1 MATVLDLQI
10 RTGNDDTFQVE
21 VFERGNSQ
29 SLASS
34 TFEYDLS
41 FMTDFEISRLD
52 AEPKGPYERLERR
65 KAFGSKLYQK
75 LFTSGIE
82 KTWQE
87 YKEKSDFLVLCIRIA
102 PEAEKLEVLPWET
115 LYDSTEFIAAG
126 ARTGMTRLP
135 LDISPQK
142 DLPPLPMPIQMLALL
157 SCPLDLKESERLAIE
172 KEQEI
177 LLRAHQPI

>member
-1 MATVLDLQI
+1 MPTVLDLLMHP
-10 RTGNDDTFQVE
+10 GKDNNFPVE

-29 SLASS
+29 SLVSS

-52 AEPKGPYERLERR
+52 AKPKTQYERLERR

-75 LFTSGIE
+75 LFTSEIE

-87 YKEKSDFLVLCIRIA
+87 YKEKSDFLVLYLRIA
-102 PEAEKLEVLPWET
+102 PEAEKSEVLPWET

-142 DLPPLPMPIQMLALL
+142 DLSPLPMPIQMLALL
-157 SCPLDLKESERLAIE
+157 SSPLDLKESGGSAYMDGHWSLGRTW
-172 KEQEI
+172 KG
-177 LLRAHQPI
+177 